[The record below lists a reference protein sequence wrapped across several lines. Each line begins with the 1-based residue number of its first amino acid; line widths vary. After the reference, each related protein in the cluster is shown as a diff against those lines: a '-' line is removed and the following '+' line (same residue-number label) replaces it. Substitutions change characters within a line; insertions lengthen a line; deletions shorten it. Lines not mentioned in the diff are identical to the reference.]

1 MACMGRTSRSR
12 RPCARGEVLCTEP
25 GKSHPCPDRQAGPV
39 HEGNSRTMSMHAD
52 ENSDGVIVP
61 EKRPNKEGSPSAEA
75 VEGRTSPKGNGGET
89 AAARTLRRDT
99 ASNGLIAVRRAAR
112 QSKSVRFTALLH
124 HITIDL
130 LKRGYL
136 SLERDSAPGI
146 DGVTW
151 QTYGENLE
159 EKLEDLHDKVHRGS
173 YRARPA
179 RRTYIPKADGSKR
192 PLSILCL
199 EDKIVQQA
207 VATVLEAIFE
217 EDFLG
222 FSYGFRPGRG
232 QHDALDALHVGIL
245 RKQVNWVLDAD
256 IQGFF
261 DSMAHS
267 WIIRFLEHRIADK
280 RILRL
285 VAKWLKVGITE
296 DGCVTRSERGA
307 PQGAVISPILANVY
321 LHYAFDLWTHHWRRK
336 ATGDVIVIRY
346 ADDTIVGFQHEHE
359 AKAFLHDLQE
369 RMRAFELALHPAK
382 TRLIRFGRHAAKQR
396 EKLGEGKPE
405 TFDFLGFQH
414 FCTRSRKWGSF
425 VIGRRTIKKTML
437 RQLQAVKMELRK
449 RMHDPIAKT
458 GAWLTQMLQGHLNYY
473 AVSGNGPS
481 LWWYFNEVRW
491 RWLKSLKRRS
501 QRAFMSWEKF
511 TSITGRFF
519 PSIRIL
525 HPLPCHRFDA
535 RTRGKS
541 PLASYPGTNSDTA
554 GISG

>member
-1 MACMGRTSRSR
+1 M
-12 RPCARGEVLCTEP
+12 
-25 GKSHPCPDRQAGPV
+25 
-39 HEGNSRTMSMHAD
+39 NMHAD

-61 EKRPNKEGSPSAEA
+61 GKRSNKGGLPSAEA
-75 VEGRTSPKGNGGET
+75 VEGRTLPKGNGGET

-124 HITIDL
+124 HVTIDL
-130 LKRGYL
+130 LKQSYL

-146 DGVTW
+146 DDVTW
-151 QTYGENLE
+151 QAYGEDLE
-159 EKLEDLHDKVHRGS
+159 EKLKDLHDKVHRGS

-207 VATVLEAIFE
+207 VATVLEAIYE

-232 QHDALDALHVGIL
+232 QHDALDALHAGIL

-256 IQGFF
+256 IRGFF
-261 DSMAHS
+261 DAMAHA

-285 VAKWLKVGITE
+285 IVKWLKVGIVE
-296 DGCVTRSERGA
+296 DGRRTRGICGA

-321 LHYAFDLWTHHWRRK
+321 LHYVYDLWVHRWRR
-336 ATGDVIVIRY
+336 ANASGDMIVIRY

-359 AKAFLHDLQE
+359 ARAFLDDLKE
-369 RMRAFELALHPAK
+369 RMRKFELALHPDK
-382 TRLIRFGRHAAKQR
+382 TRLIRFGRHAAEQR

-405 TFDFLGFQH
+405 TFDFLGFTH

-425 VIGRRTIKKTML
+425 VIGRKTIKKRMRAKL
-437 RQLQAVKMELRK
+437 LAIKMELR
-449 RMHDPIAKT
+449 RTMHDPVAKT
-458 GAWLTQMLQGHLNYY
+458 GAWVKQMLKGHLNYF
-473 AVSGNGPS
+473 AVSGNHPS
-481 LWWYFNEVRW
+481 LWWFFDKVKRL
-491 RWLKSLKRRS
+491 WLASLTRRS
-501 QRAFMSWEKF
+501 QTARLNWERF
-511 TSITGRFF
+511 IRLVARFF
-519 PSIRIL
+519 PPIRTL

-535 RTRGKS
+535 RTRGRS
-541 PLASYPGTNSDTA
+541 PVR
-554 GISG
+554 